1 MTFNPESFNLQQFS
15 ILVQLFDNL
24 FLELQVPI
32 RQKQPSFSKV
42 SFLLFLVSR
51 FFSFYLILFRFNG
64 QVYDTLFGEVCV
76 CVLIRAVKI

>member
-1 MTFNPESFNLQQFS
+1 MTFNPESFNLHQFLIS
-15 ILVQLFDNL
+15 IQLFDNL

-42 SFLLFLVSR
+42 SFFIISSLS
-51 FFSFYLILFRFNG
+51 FFSSYLILYRFNG
-64 QVYDTLFGEVCV
+64 QVYDTLFGVVCA